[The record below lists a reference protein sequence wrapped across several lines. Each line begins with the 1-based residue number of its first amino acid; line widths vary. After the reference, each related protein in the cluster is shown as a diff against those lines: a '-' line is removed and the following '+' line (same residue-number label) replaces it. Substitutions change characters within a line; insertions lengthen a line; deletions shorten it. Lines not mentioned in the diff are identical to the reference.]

1 MMFFSILSIHWLFN
15 LILIR
20 SFRFSILQISFSAQF
35 VEYFLLCNHAVLF
48 DFQSRVILNH

>member
-15 LILIR
+15 LILIC